1 MTLPSSFTIL
11 SLIKSSKGSF
21 AHFLELVRLTLLL
34 GSGSGHFVEDVRLQL
49 KIEVFSVSEEE
60 NVNSLSVFFF
70 PFYFTTSDEVISIIL

>member
-34 GSGSGHFVEDVRLQL
+34 GSGSCHFVEDVSVRLQL

-60 NVNSLSVFFF
+60 NVNSNSFFLSAL
-70 PFYFTTSDEVISIIL
+70 FYDK